1 MVAVAIVLAGCGVGG
16 DDNPPA
22 APSPS
27 AAVPPLP
34 LPGPYAVACSNVA
47 QDFNRVAQGEQASD
61 YWEGSPS
68 AAGTPQYVTDLL
80 VDPSNALAV
89 TVAAPDDPG
98 LFGSFAGKQVSFVVL
113 ACYPTAADNP
123 RPDYPL
129 PMARAVPRMQTG
141 ADPPWFA
148 EAGVHYPVLV
158 FSHGLRGSPISSDY
172 LEAISTLA
180 SHGYVV
186 LAPFHGDPRFADL
199 EIDDV
204 ADAVTLL
211 THLTDFL
218 ALQSLR
224 PLAVSAA
231 LDLLLAHPQWRDHI
245 DPNQVGGFG
254 ASMGGET
261 MLLLAGAGL
270 TSSSGLA
277 WRPVG
282 IDSRVKA
289 AVGYVPYFGQ
299 WFLPAF
305 GRDQRGLDNVTL
317 PFLAIGGTS
326 DTTAPIAITAQGMAR
341 LAGTRELV
349 ALSGVP
355 HRFEASAAGDIF
367 TWTLLF
373 LDAEVRGNPA
383 ARKVLSTMGSV
394 AGGGDDRVL
403 IPYNGPES

>member
-16 DDNPPA
+16 DDSPPS

-211 THLTDFL
+211 THLSDFL
-218 ALQSLR
+218 AMQSLR

-282 IDSRVKA
+282 IDSRVMA

-326 DTTAPIAITAQGMAR
+326 DTTAPIAITAQGMER

-355 HRFEASAAGDIF
+355 HRFEAAAAGDIF

-383 ARKVLSTMGSV
+383 ARKVLSSTGSV

>member
-1 MVAVAIVLAGCGVGG
+1 MA
-16 DDNPPA
+16 PA
-22 APSPS
+22 
-27 AAVPPLP
+27 
-34 LPGPYAVACSNVA
+34 
-47 QDFNRVAQGEQASD
+47 
-61 YWEGSPS
+61 
-68 AAGTPQYVTDLL
+68 
-80 VDPSNALAV
+80 
-89 TVAAPDDPG
+89 
-98 LFGSFAGKQVSFVVL
+98 
-113 ACYPTAADNP
+113 
-123 RPDYPL
+123 
-129 PMARAVPRMQTG
+129 
-141 ADPPWFA
+141 
-148 EAGVHYPVLV
+148 
-158 FSHGLRGSPISSDY
+158 ISSDY

-211 THLTDFL
+211 THLSDFL

-355 HRFEASAAGDIF
+355 HRFEAAAAGDIF